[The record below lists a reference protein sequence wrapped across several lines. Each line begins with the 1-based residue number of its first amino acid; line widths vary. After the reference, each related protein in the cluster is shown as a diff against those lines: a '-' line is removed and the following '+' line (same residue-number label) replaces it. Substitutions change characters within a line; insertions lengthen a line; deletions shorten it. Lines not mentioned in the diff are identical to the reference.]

1 MMAPPAAKADWHASA
16 IVTIAIAG
24 TSGHMTR

>member
-1 MMAPPAAKADWHASA
+1 MMALPAAKADGHASA
-16 IVTIAIAG
+16 IMTIAIAG